1 MEAAKDDDSLLSVET
16 PLSQDTLLSF
26 SERTPLV
33 PKEDFK
39 EDDRYRE
46 SEGVSSANTSVGDR
60 SLEFFDA
67 DNELDRPWP
76 ATFERSIS
84 LLAGPTMDANFI
96 DKVTKSPKITPN
108 LSARR
113 KNATYLTPDAPRIG
127 PNFEFR
133 QEMNKVQ
140 SLDFGKFD
148 PNKRAME
155 AKLYRQKLLEE
166 ARKKKEPVEKDLEKG
181 EEPKKKKKKTKKKVD
196 AHGSM
201 SDDKASFGQCT
212 FNMANILMGVGML
225 GLPYIFKS
233 AGWIGGFFVTLIFS
247 SVAWRTSI
255 LLGREM
261 NGDPR
266 PRWMFVDN
274 DASMQTETSR
284 MSKPIGSFPGIAR
297 AAFGQTGNFV
307 LSFVLY
313 FELFSCLCIF
323 FVTLGDHLHTLFP
336 QVPVEA
342 HMTHVSFALAV
353 PTALLRTP
361 RLLSYLSAVGTFATA
376 CVVFSVLGSA
386 VYSGDISEDIA
397 IEKGMDVPNT
407 HMLWS
412 SSGLPV
418 AFGLIA
424 YTFSG
429 HAIIPSIYNSM
440 ARPQDYES
448 MISFTFIAVTICCL
462 IVAVSGYYMFG
473 SLVDDQITL
482 SLEEHSGSQN
492 IMMMIL
498 TWLMILTAFSK
509 FTLTA
514 FPLALGLEEIIA
526 PVVPSDYVMEWVS
539 SLIKLVL
546 IVLALMVAIFVPSF
560 SLLCSL
566 VGLICTMIVSVIF
579 PAAAHLKLFG
589 SQLPLWEILIDWI
602 FVIGGSVMAVLGT
615 INSLA

>member
-1 MEAAKDDDSLLSVET
+1 METTKDDESLLSVET
-16 PLSQDTLLSF
+16 PLSQDTRLSF
-26 SERTPLV
+26 SETTPLIQ
-33 PKEDFK
+33 KEDSK
-39 EDDRYRE
+39 EDDKIRE
-46 SEGVSSANTSVGDR
+46 SEGVSSANTSVGDQ
-60 SLEFFDA
+60 SSDIFDA
-67 DNELDRPWP
+67 DHELEKPWP

-84 LLAGPTMDANFI
+84 LLAGPTMDASFI
-96 DKVTKSPKITPN
+96 EKATKSPKITPN

-113 KNATYLTPDAPRIG
+113 KNASYLTPDTQRHIS
-127 PNFEFR
+127 PNYEFR
-133 QEMNKVQ
+133 QEINKVQ

-148 PNKRAME
+148 PNRRAME
-155 AKLYRQKLLEE
+155 AKLYRQKLLDE
-166 ARKKKEPVEKDLEKG
+166 ARKKKQPVEKDIEKG
-181 EEPKKKKKKTKKKVD
+181 KEQKKKKKKKNKHGG
-196 AHGSM
+196 HGSI

-225 GLPYIFKS
+225 GLPFIFKS

-266 PRWMFVDN
+266 PRWMFEN
-274 DASMQTETSR
+274 DDISISAQTPR
-284 MSKPIGSFPGIAR
+284 MSKPISSFPGIAR
-297 AAFGQTGNFV
+297 EAFGQTGNIV

-336 QVPVEA
+336 QVSVAA
-342 HMTHVSFALAV
+342 HMTHISFALAV

-386 VYSGDISEDIA
+386 IYSGDISEDIA
-397 IEKGMDVPNT
+397 FEKGMDVPKTHILWNT
-407 HMLWS
+407 
-412 SSGLPV
+412 SGLPV

-448 MISFTFIAVTICCL
+448 MISFTFIAVSFCCL
-462 IVAVSGYYMFG
+462 IVAVSGYFMFG
-473 SLVDDQITL
+473 SMVDDQITL
-482 SLEEHSGSQN
+482 SLEEHSGSHN

-526 PVVPSDYVMEWVS
+526 PVVPTDYVMEW
-539 SLIKLVL
+539 
-546 IVLALMVAIFVPSF
+546 
-560 SLLCSL
+560 
-566 VGLICTMIVSVIF
+566 
-579 PAAAHLKLFG
+579 
-589 SQLPLWEILIDWI
+589 
-602 FVIGGSVMAVLGT
+602 
-615 INSLA
+615 